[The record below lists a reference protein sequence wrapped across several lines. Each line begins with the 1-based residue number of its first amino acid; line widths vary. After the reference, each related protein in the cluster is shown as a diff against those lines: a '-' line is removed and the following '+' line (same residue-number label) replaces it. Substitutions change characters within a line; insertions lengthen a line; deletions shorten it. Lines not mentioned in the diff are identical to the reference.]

1 MKKFDYQ
8 IDPDELEK
16 KLPDFEDRSRRWLFI
31 DKLKLENDIIIE
43 KAHRAKKKKKCK
55 YGKKDQP
62 RIIVCKLLSYK
73 QKFKVLQNC
82 KKLKR

>member
-1 MKKFDYQ
+1 M
-8 IDPDELEK
+8 ILLLK
-16 KLPDFEDRSRRWLFI
+16 KL
-31 DKLKLENDIIIE
+31 IE
-43 KAHRAKKKKKCK
+43 LKKKKKKKKNK

>member
-43 KAHRAKKKKKCK
+43 KAHRAKKKIKKNANMAR
-55 YGKKDQP
+55 
-62 RIIVCKLLSYK
+62 RINLE
-73 QKFKVLQNC
+73 
-82 KKLKR
+82 